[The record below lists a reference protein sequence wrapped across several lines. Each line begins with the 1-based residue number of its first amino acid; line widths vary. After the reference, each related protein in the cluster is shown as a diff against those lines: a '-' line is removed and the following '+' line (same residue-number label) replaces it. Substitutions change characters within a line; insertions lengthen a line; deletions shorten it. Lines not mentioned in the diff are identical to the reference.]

1 LNPNRDEAHAL
12 LGAVLGKKGDW
23 EGDIAEEREALRLN
37 PRNAQAHFTLGFA
50 FESKGSRSEA
60 LEEYRTA
67 YELEPQGHG
76 FRQAYER
83 LSAQTNHP

>member
-1 LNPNRDEAHAL
+1 
-12 LGAVLGKKGDW
+12 VLGKKGDW
-23 EGDIAEEREALRLN
+23 EGDIVEEREALRLN

-67 YELEPQGHG
+67 YELEPQGYG